1 MGGYIMA
8 STINADTTNGVVV
21 TSDTS
26 GEIELQSAGVTKA
39 KVTANGL
46 QDANGNSLRGG
57 MYRNLLINGNMQ
69 IAQRGTTSTSNG
81 YQTVDRW
88 SINTSGVSATKDQVA
103 LTSSDTPYLSG
114 LRFACKLTNTS
125 TSTATNSYAEYRY
138 RIEAQ
143 NMAQSGWNYTNS
155 SSSVTLSF
163 WIKSSVT
170 GQYYGYVKTDDGT
183 NKRYNFPF
191 DLVADTWKKVIV
203 TISGHSDL
211 QFDNDNGTGLQLYVY
226 AYLGTNYA
234 DSGALTETWETYDSS
249 SITPD
254 FTSNWNNT
262 ASATMFLTGVQLEVG
277 EGASD
282 FEFLP
287 YDVQLAR
294 CQRYLV
300 YNETTIGNRY
310 VSGLDAGN
318 TINAYGPIT
327 LPTTMRATPTISR
340 NNLVLRRGATNYTIS
355 SITPQTYFTNTSIC
369 GLTVVA
375 SGLSTNNQYQIRANA
390 TDSYLKFEAEL

>member
-1 MGGYIMA
+1 MGGYIMS

-26 GEIELQSAGVTKA
+26 GEIELQSNGVTKA
-39 KVTANGL
+39 KITSSGL
-46 QDANGNSLRGG
+46 QNASGVAITPQAGK
-57 MYRNLLINGNMQ
+57 NLIINGNMQ

-103 LTSSDTPYLSG
+103 LTSSDTPYSSG

-211 QFDNDNGTGLQLYVY
+211 QFDNNNGTGLQLYVY
-226 AYLGTNYA
+226 AYLGTNYT

-277 EGASD
+277 DTATS
-282 FEFLP
+282 FENLQ
-287 YDVQLAR
+287 YGQQLAL
-294 CQRYLV
+294 CQRYYQKYIADFDEPYCVSTYYVTTAV
-300 YNETTIGNRY
+300 YGVLHFNTEMRAKPTGSVSAQNAFRLLGQGGAKTSTAASIGNRTLNSGELAITVSAGTAGYSGWIRGSGTGY
-310 VSGLDAGN
+310 VD
-318 TINAYGPIT
+318 
-327 LPTTMRATPTISR
+327 
-340 NNLVLRRGATNYTIS
+340 
-355 SITPQTYFTNTSIC
+355 F
-369 GLTVVA
+369 
-375 SGLSTNNQYQIRANA
+375 
-390 TDSYLKFEAEL
+390 DAEL